1 MSVLRAARYFGH
13 DLSFDFL
20 KEIAL
25 KCVRASEEPQTHKK
39 CNLYYNT
46 SFYFLLHEKESRQK
60 L

>member
-1 MSVLRAARYFGH
+1 MIYL
-13 DLSFDFL
+13 LIFL
-20 KEIAL
+20 KKL
-25 KCVRASEEPQTHKK
+25 LSNVFVLQKSHRHTKK